1 MVYKTVNKDDHPEI
15 NLVEM
20 RKKGAAVVPETAEEK
35 LVPIGFRDLFRYAS
49 AYDMTIFWIGIF
61 GTALAGATLPGINV
75 VFGEVTDAISSPA
88 NMGEMVNKA
97 VMNMVYL
104 SLFGFFSFFMAY
116 YCIAKAAARI
126 ANGWRIQYLQA
137 VLRQDASFFDGQ
149 DQGSVAM
156 TLADGAMDIQ
166 AGLSDKFAAASQG
179 VFQLIAGFAI
189 AFYYGPLL
197 SLVVF
202 AISPLLVVT
211 TYGMTTYGSEDG
223 IYGKEA
229 YEAAANIATE
239 TFSNIRTV
247 CALNA
252 ETTQSKKYTSKLKS
266 SEQAAIKQSTGIAFW
281 TGALFLVMFG
291 MYGFGFW
298 YGSKLIAD
306 STIDALKAHPIP
318 IDPANSTA
326 LYDKNYHKHYQVIS
340 DYCGQYAG
348 NTEALSNCACAIPW
362 TTFDYVSLDCGCG
375 WGVDPDSILGISDT
389 CFTGG
394 KTMLVFFSILVGAF
408 GLGTTGPF
416 AKAIGEARV
425 AGRKMQNVID
435 RVPEINITLTAGKK
449 TFDKVEGEIKLE
461 NVHFQYETKE
471 GEPQKVFSGV
481 NLTIKPGQTVALVGE
496 SGCGK
501 STIARL
507 VQRFYDPTEG
517 SIKLDGVDL
526 KDISLKNLRS
536 HIGVVSQEALLFD
549 TSIIENIRF
558 GKPGASD
565 EECISAAK
573 NANAHEFISSFPE
586 GYQTTVGLRGGKLSG
601 GEKQRVA
608 IARALLRNPP
618 ILVLDEATSALDNIS
633 EQVVQKALDKLI
645 EEKDAKRTT
654 IVIAHRLTTVRNAD
668 VIVVLGNPK
677 GTSVTNGSVI
687 MESGSHD
694 ELMKKKD
701 GLYQALVAMGGGEDG
716 QGEITR
722 SSSVGRASSAT
733 GKSEISVKLVSDVPA
748 DAATDDDIEAA
759 EQGMCGGMCGGG
771 KKKAK
776 KDEPEK
782 YVLPKNRIWE
792 YSRKEWPLMAFGAIN
807 SIGKGMV
814 FPAIAIAFSEMIVTW
829 YEKDTDVLMED
840 ATYWSYGL
848 YLGGVLCLITEVLQ
862 KSIFETVGERLTTRL
877 RGDLFRSIMRQDI
890 AYFEDEKNS
899 VTALNSRLSTD
910 VKLVRLVTGQAL
922 AANLEACAS
931 LATGLAIAFLASW
944 EMCLVMFAMVP
955 LLSLGEYLQWVA
967 IQGTDSKIK
976 GEMDKSSEKL
986 NETVGGIREV
996 QAYALEGRV
1005 QAEIEDRIMTT
1016 IIAESN
1022 KEAVTKG
1029 TMMGMIQIV
1038 QFGVYALAFY
1048 IGGKFIDDGRITAD
1062 DFFMAL
1068 FGMAF
1073 AGSGMGQAA
1082 IFMGDAAKAAL
1093 AVEAIFTTIDKEPE
1107 IGSEPWEK
1115 SGIASLEDGSIIE
1128 RGIKAPGSDFN
1139 GNITLKDVNFAYPT
1153 RQGQKIFNR
1162 LSLDIPAGKSVALVG
1177 SSGSGK
1183 STVIG
1188 LVERFYDPSSYDE
1201 KMDDKGIITHVKTEE
1216 AAENMGSNGVVS
1228 ISGEGVKN
1236 QDLRYLRSNIGL
1248 VGQQP
1253 ILFNDTVFENIAIGK
1268 AGATQAEVEDAAK
1281 IANAHNFVTES
1292 LANGYQTNVGLAG
1305 GKLSGGQRQ
1314 RIAIAR
1320 ALISKPNILLLD
1332 EATAALDNESEKIV
1346 QESIDKLLEEKSMR
1360 TTVIIAHRLS
1370 TIRNC
1375 DIICVVNNDGD
1386 GSVIAEKGSHEELM
1400 KKGGKY
1406 KKLLDA
1412 YKE

>member
-1 MVYKTVNKDDHPEI
+1 MVYKTVNKSEPADIELANMGKSDAKVAPED
-15 NLVEM
+15 
-20 RKKGAAVVPETAEEK
+20 GDEK
-35 LVPIGFRDLFRYAS
+35 VTGIAFWELFMFAS
-49 AYDMTIFWIGIF
+49 PADMAIFWTGIF

-75 VFGEVTDAISSPA
+75 VFGEVTDSIASPA
-88 NMGEMVNKA
+88 NIGEQVNKA
-97 VMNMVYL
+97 VLNMVYL
-104 SLFGFFSFFMAY
+104 SLFGFASFFIAY
-116 YCIAKAAARI
+116 FCVAKAAARI
-126 ANGWRIQYLQA
+126 ANGWRIKYLQA
-137 VLRQDASFFDGQ
+137 VLRQDAAFFDGQ
-149 DQGSVAM
+149 EQGTVSM
-156 TLADGAMDIQ
+156 TLAEGALDIQ
-166 AGLSDKFAAASQG
+166 NGISDKLAAASQG
-179 VFQLIAGFAI
+179 VFQLIAGFGI

-197 SLVVF
+197 SAVIC
-202 AISPLLVVT
+202 AISPLLVAT
-211 TYGMTTYGSEDG
+211 TYGMTTYGAEDG
-223 IYGKEA
+223 MYGKEA
-229 YEAAANIATE
+229 YEAASNIAIE

-252 ETTQSKKYTSKLKS
+252 ETIQSKKYTSKLKA
-266 SEQAAIKQSTGIAFW
+266 SEKAAIKQSTGLAFI
-281 TGALFLVMFG
+281 TGLLFLVMFG

-298 YGSKLIAD
+298 YGAKLIAD
-306 STIDALKAHPIP
+306 STDDAMAAHPIP
-318 IDPANSTA
+318 FDPTNATGTYNVDYKEYYEEIN
-326 LYDKNYHKHYQVIS
+326 LYCSKYLADKES
-340 DYCGQYAG
+340 
-348 NTEALSNCACAIPW
+348 LSVCACSIPW
-362 TTFDYVSLDCGCG
+362 AGMGMTSLNCGCG
-375 WGVDPDSILGISDT
+375 YGLDPDSVLNISDT

-416 AKAIGEARV
+416 GKAIGESRIA
-425 AGRKMQNVID
+425 ARKMLDVIE
-435 RVPEINITLTAGKK
+435 RVPEINIALEEGKK
-449 TFDKVEGEIKLE
+449 TFKKVEGEIKLE

-517 SIKLDGVDL
+517 SIKLDDVDL

-558 GKPGASD
+558 GKPEASD
-565 EECISAAK
+565 EECIAAAK
-573 NANAHEFISSFPE
+573 NANAHDFISAFPD
-586 GYQTTVGLRGGKLSG
+586 GYKTTVGPRGGKLSG

-633 EQVVQKALDKLI
+633 EQIVQKALDKLI
-645 EEKDAKRTT
+645 QEKDAKRTT

-668 VIVVLGNPK
+668 VIVVLGNPE

-687 MESGSHD
+687 METGSHD

-701 GLYQALVAMGGGEDG
+701 GLYRALVEMGGGEDG
-716 QGEITR
+716 KGEIAR
-722 SSSVGRASSAT
+722 SSSVDRVSSIV
-733 GKSEISVKLVSDVPA
+733 GKSEISVDLKSEVPTEAASDE
-748 DAATDDDIEAA
+748 DIEAA
-759 EQGMCGGMCGGG
+759 EGGMCGCGG
-771 KKKAK
+771 KKKPK
-776 KDEPEK
+776 EK
-782 YVLPKNRIWE
+782 AYEMPKNRIWE
-792 YSRKEWPLMAFGAIN
+792 YSRKEWPLMALGALG

-814 FPAIAIAFSEMIVTW
+814 FPCVAIFFSEMIATW
-829 YEKDTDVLMED
+829 YESDTDFLMEES
-840 ATYWSYGL
+840 TKWSYGL
-848 YLGGVLCLITEVLQ
+848 YAGGVLCLVTETMQ
-862 KSIFETVGERLTTRL
+862 KGIFETVGERLTTRL
-877 RGDLFRSIMRQDI
+877 RGDLFRSLLRQDI
-890 AYFEDEKNS
+890 AYFEDEKNT
-899 VTALNSRLSTD
+899 VTALSSRLSTD
-910 VKLVRLVTGQAL
+910 VKLVRLVTGQSL
-922 AANLEACAS
+922 AATLETCAC
-931 LATGLAIAFLASW
+931 LATGLYISFMASW

-955 LLSLGEYLQWVA
+955 LLSIAEYLQWIA
-967 IQGTDSKIK
+967 IQGSDSNIK
-976 GEMDKSSEKL
+976 KELGKSTEKL
-986 NETVGGIREV
+986 NETVSGIREV
-996 QAYALEGRV
+996 QAYALEDNV
-1005 QAEIEDRIMTT
+1005 QVEIKARITDT
-1016 IIAESN
+1016 IMKESD
-1022 KEAVTKG
+1022 KEAFTKG
-1029 TMMGMIQIV
+1029 VMMGAIQII
-1038 QFGVYALAFY
+1038 QFGVYALAFF
-1048 IGGKFIDDGRITAD
+1048 IGGKFIDSGRIGFD

-1082 IFMGDAAKAAL
+1082 IFMGDAAKAAA
-1093 AVEAIFTTIDKEPE
+1093 AVESIFTTIDRVPE

-1115 SGIASLEDGSIIE
+1115 SGISNLEDGSVVERTIE
-1128 RGIKAPGSDFN
+1128 KAGSDFQ
-1139 GNITLKDVNFAYPT
+1139 GSIDLKDVNFAYPT
-1153 RQGQKIFNR
+1153 RQAQKIFNQ
-1162 LSLDIPAGKSVALVG
+1162 LSVDIPAGKSVALVG

-1188 LVERFYDPSSYDE
+1188 LIERFYDPSSYEEKADE
-1201 KMDDKGIITHVKTEE
+1201 KGIITHVKVEE
-1216 AAENMGSNGVVS
+1216 TADNMGVNGVVS
-1228 ISGEGVKN
+1228 TSGQPIKN

-1253 ILFNDTVFENIAIGK
+1253 ILFNDTVFNNIAIGK
-1268 AGATQAEVEDAAK
+1268 DGATQAEVEEAAK
-1281 IANAHNFVTES
+1281 IANAHNFVVES
-1292 LANGYQTNVGLAG
+1292 LANGYETNVGLAG

-1386 GSVIAEKGSHEELM
+1386 GSIIAEKGTHEELM
-1400 KKGGKY
+1400 KKKGKY
-1406 KKLLDA
+1406 QKLLEA